1 MFHAARHALLTKAPP
16 AACSFAHAAFASA
29 TLLAHVL
36 SPTSLSPPSVFP
48 STIPIFAIR
57 SSRDLAYPPISRQPR
72 RSCDAREKPPV
83 ARRIHPNLAE
93 KESQVV
99 HAPAMRAAT
108 DGAPHERLQSADHYA
123 VLGVACDFSAEEM
136 RRAYRAL
143 SLRLHPDRGGD
154 PAAFARVAAAHECL
168 VDELGCR
175 RGFHEG
181 ADLAEI
187 GRVAKGGLVDE
198 LERWYFPARYPYQP
212 FGK

>member
-1 MFHAARHALLTKAPP
+1 MAA
-16 AACSFAHAAFASA
+16 
-29 TLLAHVL
+29 
-36 SPTSLSPPSVFP
+36 
-48 STIPIFAIR
+48 
-57 SSRDLAYPPISRQPR
+57 
-72 RSCDAREKPPV
+72 
-83 ARRIHPNLAE
+83 
-93 KESQVV
+93 
-99 HAPAMRAAT
+99 AMRAAT

-212 FGK
+212 FG

>member
-1 MFHAARHALLTKAPP
+1 MGANSRAARTVFHAARHALLTKAPP

-36 SPTSLSPPSVFP
+36 SPTNLSPPSVFP

-93 KESQVV
+93 KESQLV

-108 DGAPHERLQSADHYA
+108 ERSNLAPTA
-123 VLGVACDFSAEEM
+123 
-136 RRAYRAL
+136 RRC
-143 SLRLHPDRGGD
+143 S
-154 PAAFARVAAAHECL
+154 ARVRAALCHS
-168 VDELGCR
+168 R
-175 RGFHEG
+175 RLRERK
-181 ADLAEI
+181 ADVV
-187 GRVAKGGLVDE
+187 RPRPVAT
-198 LERWYFPARYPYQP
+198 RSSR
-212 FGK
+212 